1 MAIESTGPNAEQIS
15 HWNGT
20 FGQRWVEL
28 QELLDAQIEPLGRTA
43 QERARISQ
51 GEHVLDVGCGCGQSS
66 LQIAKRVGTS
76 GHVLGVDLSEP
87 MLARAIERASGF
99 EQASFEHADAQLFE
113 FRASDFDLV
122 YSRFGVMF
130 FADPPAA
137 FANLRR
143 ALKPGGRLAF
153 VCWQTASQNQWILIP
168 MLAIAQ
174 HVPLPP
180 PPEPGTPGPM
190 SLADTDHTRDILETA
205 GFEDVAFEDR
215 TGELSIGGGA
225 SLDVTADFLM
235 RMGPA
240 SRALGDVSEQQQQAA
255 RAAVREA
262 LAPFASDAG
271 IKMTGS
277 CWIVTA
283 RSPR

>member
-1 MAIESTGPNAEQIS
+1 
-15 HWNGT
+15 
-20 FGQRWVEL
+20 
-28 QELLDAQIEPLGRTA
+28 
-43 QERARISQ
+43 
-51 GEHVLDVGCGCGQSS
+51 
-66 LQIAKRVGTS
+66 
-76 GHVLGVDLSEP
+76 
-87 MLARAIERASGF
+87 
-99 EQASFEHADAQLFE
+99 
-113 FRASDFDLV
+113 
-122 YSRFGVMF
+122 
-130 FADPPAA
+130 
-137 FANLRR
+137 
-143 ALKPGGRLAF
+143 
-153 VCWQTASQNQWILIP
+153 

-205 GFEDVAFEDR
+205 GFEDVAFEDL

-225 SLDVTADFLM
+225 SLDATTDFLT

-240 SRALGDVSEQQQQAA
+240 SRALADVTEQQQQAA

-262 LAPFASDAG
+262 LAPFLSDGG

-283 RSPR
+283 RNPT

>member
-1 MAIESTGPNAEQIS
+1 MTIEAKGPNAEQIA
-15 HWNGT
+15 HWNET
-20 FGQRWVEL
+20 FGHRWVEL
-28 QELLDAQIEPLGRTA
+28 QEMLDAQIGPLGSTA
-43 QERARISQ
+43 QERARISMS
-51 GEHVLDVGCGCGQSS
+51 ERVLDVGCGCGQSS
-66 LQIAKRVGTS
+66 LQIAERVGTS
-76 GHVLGVDLSEP
+76 GHVLGIDISEP
-87 MLARAIERASGF
+87 MLARAIERASGL
-99 EQASFEHADAQLFE
+99 EQASFKNADAQLHE
-113 FRASDFDLV
+113 FKASDFDVV

-153 VCWQTASQNQWILIP
+153 VCWQAAPRNQWILVP
-168 MLAIAQ
+168 MLAIAK

-190 SLADTDHTRDILETA
+190 SLADTDRTRGILETA
-205 GFEDVAFEDR
+205 GFEDVAFEDL

-225 SLDVTADFLM
+225 SLDATTDFLT

-240 SRALGDVSEQQQQAA
+240 SRALADVTEQQQQAA